1 MSSSI
6 KISSKYCWYNNG
18 SIIVKVFFVNG
29 IPFTFDEL
37 PDGHLYDL
45 DLVEIANSNESYEM
59 EDLYKS
65 SSYLIEEEAHPML
78 FSVELDNP
86 QDLPD
91 FEYIDY
97 DGV

>member
-1 MSSSI
+1 
-6 KISSKYCWYNNG
+6 
-18 SIIVKVFFVNG
+18 
-29 IPFTFDEL
+29 
-37 PDGHLYDL
+37 
-45 DLVEIANSNESYEM
+45 M

-78 FSVELDNP
+78 FPVELDNP